1 MDHPKDVLKDRQFME
16 RVMEYM
22 MLVNKFEEQVF
33 ALFAQGKVHGTT
45 HLGIGEE
52 GTGVGSVFALEERD
66 YIFATHRGH
75 GQVISKGAPVKN
87 VMAEILARQAGAN
100 HGRGGSM
107 HIADV
112 GVNALCI
119 DGVLGQNCPI
129 ACGVG
134 LSFKMKKQN
143 DRIVAV
149 FFGDGSMN
157 QGAVHEAMNLAAVWE
172 LPVLFICV
180 NNTYGMSTPLHKV
193 SADTD
198 LSKRGYPFGIKS
210 VQVDGNDVL
219 AVYETVREAREY
231 IMKEGKP
238 AFVVENTYRTS
249 GHSKSDAN
257 QYRTKEE
264 IAEWKAKSP
273 IARFRKVMLENGFTE
288 AEVDAIDER
297 AAKTIDEATA
307 YAESCPDAS
316 ATPEQIEAEAYA

>member
-1 MDHPKDVLKDRQFME
+1 MDDFTAVMPDRRFME

-45 HLGIGEE
+45 HLGVGEE
-52 GTGVGSVFALEERD
+52 ATGVGSVFALEEQD

-75 GQVISKGAPVKN
+75 GQVISKGAPVN
-87 VMAEILARQAGAN
+87 SVMAEILARETGAN
-100 HGRGGSM
+100 RGRGGSM

-119 DGVLGQNCPI
+119 DGVLGQSCPI
-129 ACGVG
+129 ACGFG
-134 LSFKMKKQN
+134 LAIKMRHET
-143 DRIVAV
+143 DRIAAV

-157 QGAVHEAMNLAAVWE
+157 QGAVHEAMNLAAVWR

-180 NNTYGMSTPLHKV
+180 NNTYGMSTPLSKV
-193 SADTD
+193 VADTD
-198 LSKRGYPFGIKS
+198 LSKRGYPFGIRS

-219 AVYETVREAREY
+219 AVYKTVREAREY

-273 IARFRKVMLENGFTE
+273 ITRFRKVMIENGFTE
-288 AEVDAIDER
+288 AEIDAIDAR
-297 AAKTIDEATA
+297 TAKIIEEATA
-307 YAESCPDAS
+307 YAENCPNPA
-316 ATPEQIEAEAYA
+316 AAPEEIEAEAYA

>member
-1 MDHPKDVLKDRQFME
+1 MDDFTVIAPDRRFLE

-45 HLGIGEE
+45 HLGVGEE
-52 GTGVGSVFALEERD
+52 GTGVGSVFALEEQD

-75 GQVISKGAPVKN
+75 GQVISKGAPVKS
-87 VMAEILARQAGAN
+87 VMAEILAKEAGAN
-100 HGRGGSM
+100 RGRGGSM
-107 HIADV
+107 HIADI

-119 DGVLGQNCPI
+119 DGVLGQSCPI

-134 LSFKMKKQN
+134 LAIKMRREAN
-143 DRIVAV
+143 RIAVV

-157 QGAVHEAMNLAAVWE
+157 QGAVHEAMNLAAVWK

-180 NNTYGMSTPLHKV
+180 NNTYGMSTPLSKV
-193 SADTD
+193 VADTD
-198 LSKRGYPFGIKS
+198 LVKRGYPYGIRS

-219 AVYETVREAREY
+219 AVYKTVREAREY
-231 IMKEGKP
+231 IIKEGKP

-273 IARFRKVMLENGFTE
+273 IARFRKVMIENGFTE
-288 AEVDAIDER
+288 AEIDAVDAR
-297 AAKTIDEATA
+297 TAKMIEEATA
-307 YAESCPDAS
+307 YAENCPNPAVS
-316 ATPEQIEAEAYA
+316 PEEIEAEVYA